1 MFFFAVDCWAYRS
14 HYCSNQG
21 KSTLQAKEDT
31 SPDTDTNCS
40 ADNLADPYSDNSE
53 SQLGTPKQVDAIFV
67 ALLILE

>member
-31 SPDTDTNCS
+31 SPDKDTNCS
-40 ADNLADPYSDNSE
+40 ADNLADPYSDNS
-53 SQLGTPKQVDAIFV
+53 AYII
-67 ALLILE
+67 ALSSSNIHSHPNTN